1 MKLRLIML
9 SAIAMLS
16 CVAVSHAQVD
26 DTIKVD
32 TRLVSVPVIVS
43 DRDGRYIPNLE
54 QPDFK
59 VFQDG
64 TEQPIAFFAATE
76 EPVTVAIL
84 IDTSQSTHQV
94 LGDIKD
100 SAKSFIK
107 LLTPRDRAMVVSFD
121 YDMHILSPL
130 TSDQKQLGSA
140 IKSAEIPDRIVGTVL
155 RDAVY
160 QTVARSFKGINGRKA
175 IIVLTDGKDAGS
187 SIRTADLLHRLKESD
202 TLIYTVMFKTGN
214 RQRDRGLDGRGGRG
228 GGFPRGGGR
237 FPGGRGGRGGGGGDF
252 PRFPGGRGPT
262 DEQRKQRD
270 ERQKMQNEEAA
281 EFLKDLS
288 DETGARAFSSKDGKL
303 KRTFAD
309 ILEEL
314 RFQYRLGFYPPD
326 EDRPNL
332 HQIKVKVTRE
342 NAVVRSRGSYRS
354 QRSGGN

>member
-1 MKLRLIML
+1 ML
-9 SAIAMLS
+9 A
-16 CVAVSHAQVD
+16 CVGISRAQGVD
-26 DTIKVD
+26 ETIKVD

-43 DRDGRYIPNLE
+43 DHDGRYIPNLL

-84 IDTSQSTHQV
+84 IDTSQSTHGV

-121 YDMHILSPL
+121 YDIHILSSL
-130 TSDQKQLGSA
+130 TSDQKQLTSA
-140 IKSAEIPDRIVGTVL
+140 VKNAEIPDRIVGTML

-160 QTVARSFKGINGRKA
+160 QTVNSSFKGINGRKA

-187 SIRTADLLHRLKESD
+187 EIRAPDLLYRLEESD
-202 TLIYTVMFKTGN
+202 TLVYTIMFKTDERGGN
-214 RQRDRGLDGRGGRG
+214 RGFDRGGRG
-228 GGFPRGGGR
+228 GGFPGRGGGFPGGGGGR
-237 FPGGRGGRGGGGGDF
+237 FPGGGGGGGN
-252 PRFPGGRGPT
+252 PRFPGGGGPSG
-262 DEQRKQRD
+262 EQRKRME
-270 ERQKMQNEEAA
+270 ERQKAQNAQAA
-281 EFLKDLS
+281 EFLKDLA
-288 DETGARAFSSKDGKL
+288 DTTGARAFSSKDGKI

-314 RFQYRLGFYPPD
+314 RFQYRLGSYPPD
-326 EDRPNL
+326 EDKPSV
-332 HQIKVKVTRE
+332 HQLRVKVDRE
-342 NAVVRSRGSYRS
+342 NAVVRARGSYRS
-354 QRSGGN
+354 QTK

>member
-1 MKLRLIML
+1 MKARLILLAATVML
-9 SAIAMLS
+9 A
-16 CVAVSHAQVD
+16 CVAMSHAQTTD

-43 DRDGRYIPNLE
+43 DHDGRYIPNLQ

-84 IDTSQSTHQV
+84 IDTSQSTRGV

-100 SAKSFIK
+100 SAKSFVK

-121 YDMHILSPL
+121 YDIHTLSPL
-130 TSDQKQLGSA
+130 TSDQKQLSSA
-140 IKSAEIPDRIVGTVL
+140 VKSAEIPDRMVGTML

-160 QTVARSFKGINGRKA
+160 QTVNASFKGINGRKA

-187 SIRTADLLHRLKESD
+187 EIRTPDLLYRLEESD
-202 TLIYTVMFKTGN
+202 TLVYTIMFKTDERGGN
-214 RQRDRGLDGRGGRG
+214 RGFGGGGRG
-228 GGFPRGGGR
+228 GGFPGRGGRFPGGGGGR
-237 FPGGRGGRGGGGGDF
+237 FPGGGGGGN
-252 PRFPGGRGPT
+252 PRFPGGGSPSG
-262 DEQRKQRD
+262 EQRKRME
-270 ERQKMQNEEAA
+270 ERQKAQNAQAA
-281 EFLKDLS
+281 EFLKDLA
-288 DETGARAFSSKDGKL
+288 DTTGARAFSSKDGKI

-326 EDRPNL
+326 EDHPSV
-332 HQIKVKVTRE
+332 HQLRVKVARD
-342 NAVVRSRGSYRS
+342 NAVVRARGSYRS
-354 QRSGGN
+354 QTK